1 MRSGVCVG
9 LLVRRAWRG
18 GRRGSTVVVGVRNR
32 RSLVAEAKSRTLL
45 VVDLSRKIRAVVDSS
60 RTSLVVV
67 AVARGAVTSVPRL
80 ELWGMVVVVVARDSV
95 RIARGGCML
104 LSGGSRRTTS

>member
-1 MRSGVCVG
+1 
-9 LLVRRAWRG
+9 
-18 GRRGSTVVVGVRNR
+18 
-32 RSLVAEAKSRTLL
+32 
-45 VVDLSRKIRAVVDSS
+45 
-60 RTSLVVV
+60 
-67 AVARGAVTSVPRL
+67 VARGAVTSVPRL